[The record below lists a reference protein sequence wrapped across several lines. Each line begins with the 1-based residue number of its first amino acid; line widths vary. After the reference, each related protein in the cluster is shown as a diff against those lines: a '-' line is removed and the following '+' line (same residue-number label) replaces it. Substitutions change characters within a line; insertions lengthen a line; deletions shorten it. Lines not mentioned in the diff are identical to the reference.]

1 MTTMIKFAGLLLF
14 FLLVNGASAFVVFE
28 ISKPSKA
35 VAVVGNNKSSSLRT
49 MALGDFTA
57 ELEKP
62 LGLIVLLSCAK
73 DEGLGRT
80 NL

>member
-1 MTTMIKFAGLLLF
+1 MSLWLATINPARPFAT
-14 FLLVNGASAFVVFE
+14 
-28 ISKPSKA
+28 IY
-35 VAVVGNNKSSSLRT
+35 